1 MEVESRFEFCNK
13 KKKEGERRSE
23 QIRFDG
29 GWGFD
34 DASRLVACDCDCFLV
49 QIN

>member
-29 GWGFD
+29 WGFD
-34 DASRLVACDCDCFLV
+34 ACRLRLLLGT
-49 QIN
+49 N